1 MDPGAIR
8 TIARDVVATMI
19 DTRVKD
25 DESLIA
31 SGLIDSLSVLKLIAG
46 LEARLGIHMPTDALQ
61 PEDFDSIDLIVDTVE
76 RVARPR

>member
-19 DTRVKD
+19 DTLVED